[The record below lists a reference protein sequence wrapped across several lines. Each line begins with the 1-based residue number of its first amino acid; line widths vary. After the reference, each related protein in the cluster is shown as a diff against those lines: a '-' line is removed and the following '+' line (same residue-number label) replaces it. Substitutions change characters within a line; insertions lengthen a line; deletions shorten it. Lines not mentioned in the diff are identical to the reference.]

1 MDKIIRF
8 RRRISMFYD
17 AQFSFLKRVLRQYNI
32 DCYFISCSGDCEI
45 PFKAD
50 ILRFVYNRIYDKN
63 TFKNLKARLQNNVI
77 YQCRD
82 ILDCQYYM
90 LRLPDTD
97 PEQILLAGP
106 YTDTLFSR
114 EHIPPLIERIGLP
127 SDFIPSI
134 DTFYSSVPLVSDTH
148 LLFALFNTFGE
159 TIFHGMDHFSFENI
173 TDSSTVDVSDM
184 LNIFPPTEQENISF
198 KMKQLE
204 TTYHIENQ
212 MMTIVSRGLIHQTE
226 FFTKNI
232 DSADYMIE
240 QRVPDSIRNLKNY
253 CIILNTL
260 LRKAAENG
268 SVHPF
273 YIDKISS
280 AYARKIELINSAA
293 SGLQL
298 SKEMI
303 RKYCLLVRNY
313 SMKQYALPVQKI
325 MIYIDSHLSSD
336 LSLKAMANMFQINAS
351 YLSALFKK
359 ETGVTLTEYVNK
371 KRIDHAI
378 LLLNSSNA
386 QIQTIAQHCGITDV
400 NYFTKLF
407 KKQVGKTP
415 KEYRALIR
423 K

>member
-1 MDKIIRF
+1 
-8 RRRISMFYD
+8 MFYD
-17 AQFSFLKRVLRQYNI
+17 AQLSFLKKILKQYNI
-32 DCYFISCSGDCEI
+32 DCCFIPHKGDH
-45 PFKAD
+45 D
-50 ILRFVYNRIYDKN
+50 ISFETDTRNFVYNQIYN
-63 TFKNLKARLQNNVI
+63 RNAIETLKSQLQQNVI

-106 YTDTLFSR
+106 YMDVIFSR
-114 EHIPPLIERIGLP
+114 EHILPLMERIGLP
-127 SDFIPSI
+127 SELVSSLDV
-134 DTFYSSVPLVSDTH
+134 FYSSVPLIADAH
-148 LLFALFNTFGE
+148 ILFAIFNAFGE
-159 TIFHGMDHFSFENI
+159 TIFHSGENFSFENI
-173 TDSSTVDVSDM
+173 ADSSIANVSDI
-184 LNIFPPTEQENISF
+184 LNVSIPTEQENVSF
-198 KMKQLE
+198 KIKQLE
-204 TTYHIENQ
+204 DIYQAENNLL
-212 MMTIVSRGLIHQTE
+212 TIVSKGMIHQTE
-226 FFTKNI
+226 FFTDNI
-232 DSADYMIE
+232 ERMTYRME
-240 QRVPDSIRNLKNY
+240 QRLPDSIRNLKNY

-260 LRKAAENG
+260 LRKAAEKG

-273 YIDKISS
+273 HIDKISS
-280 AYARKIELINSAA
+280 AYARKIELINSAEN
-293 SGLQL
+293 GKKLQ
-298 SKEMI
+298 KEMI
-303 RKYCLLVRNY
+303 RKYCLMVRNY
-313 SMKQYALPVQKI
+313 SMKQYALPVQKV
-325 MIYIDSHLSSD
+325 MIHIDSQLSAD
-336 LSLKAMANMFQINAS
+336 LSLTAMANMLQINAS

-378 LLLNSSNA
+378 LLLNSSDA

>member
-1 MDKIIRF
+1 
-8 RRRISMFYD
+8 MFYD
-17 AQFSFLKRVLRQYNI
+17 AQLSFLKKILKQYNI
-32 DCYFISCSGDCEI
+32 DCCFIPHKGDH
-45 PFKAD
+45 D
-50 ILRFVYNRIYDKN
+50 ISFETDTRNFVYNQIYN
-63 TFKNLKARLQNNVI
+63 RNAIETLKSQLQQNVI

-106 YTDTLFSR
+106 YTDVIFSR
-114 EHIPPLIERIGLP
+114 EHILPLMERIGLP
-127 SDFIPSI
+127 SELVSSLDV
-134 DTFYSSVPLVSDTH
+134 FYSSVPLIADAH
-148 LLFALFNTFGE
+148 ILFAIFNAFGE
-159 TIFHGMDHFSFENI
+159 TIFHSGENFSFENI
-173 TDSSTVDVSDM
+173 ADSSIANVSDI
-184 LNIFPPTEQENISF
+184 LNVSIPTEQENVSF
-198 KMKQLE
+198 KIKQLE
-204 TTYHIENQ
+204 DIYQAENKLL
-212 MMTIVSRGLIHQTE
+212 TIVSKGMIHQTE
-226 FFTKNI
+226 FFTDNI
-232 DSADYMIE
+232 ERMTYMME
-240 QRVPDSIRNLKNY
+240 QRLPDSIRNLKNY

-260 LRKAAENG
+260 LRKAAEKG

-273 YIDKISS
+273 HIDKISS
-280 AYARKIELINSAA
+280 AYARKIELINSAEN
-293 SGLQL
+293 GKQLQ
-298 SKEMI
+298 KEMI
-303 RKYCLLVRNY
+303 RKYCLMVRNY
-313 SMKQYALPVQKI
+313 SMKQYALPVQKV
-325 MIYIDSHLSSD
+325 MIHIDSQLSAD
-336 LSLKAMANMFQINAS
+336 LSLTAMANMLQINAS

-378 LLLNSSNA
+378 LLLNSSDA

>member
-1 MDKIIRF
+1 
-8 RRRISMFYD
+8 MFYD
-17 AQFSFLKRVLRQYNI
+17 AQLSFLKKILKQYNI
-32 DCYFISCSGDCEI
+32 DCCFIPHKGDH
-45 PFKAD
+45 D
-50 ILRFVYNRIYDKN
+50 ISFETDIRNFVYNQIYN
-63 TFKNLKARLQNNVI
+63 RNAIETLKSQLQQNVI

-106 YTDTLFSR
+106 YMDVIFSR
-114 EHIPPLIERIGLP
+114 EHILPLMERIGLP
-127 SDFIPSI
+127 SELVSSLDV
-134 DTFYSSVPLVSDTH
+134 FYSSVPLIADAH
-148 LLFALFNTFGE
+148 ILFAIFNAFGE
-159 TIFHGMDHFSFENI
+159 TIFHSGENFSFENI
-173 TDSSTVDVSDM
+173 ADSSIANVSDI
-184 LNIFPPTEQENISF
+184 LNVSIPTEQENVSF
-198 KMKQLE
+198 KIKQLE
-204 TTYHIENQ
+204 DIYQAENNLL
-212 MMTIVSRGLIHQTE
+212 TIVSKGMIHQTE
-226 FFTKNI
+226 FFTDNI
-232 DSADYMIE
+232 ERMTYMME
-240 QRVPDSIRNLKNY
+240 QRLPDSIRNLKNY

-260 LRKAAENG
+260 LRKAAEKG

-273 YIDKISS
+273 HIDKIFS
-280 AYARKIELINSAA
+280 AYARKIELINSAEN
-293 SGLQL
+293 GKQLQ
-298 SKEMI
+298 KEMI
-303 RKYCLLVRNY
+303 RKYCLMVRNY
-313 SMKQYALPVQKI
+313 SMKQYALPVQKV
-325 MIYIDSHLSSD
+325 MIHIDSQLSAD
-336 LSLKAMANMFQINAS
+336 LSLTAMANMLQINAS

-378 LLLNSSNA
+378 LLLNSSDA

>member
-1 MDKIIRF
+1 
-8 RRRISMFYD
+8 MFYD
-17 AQFSFLKRVLRQYNI
+17 AQLSFLKKILKQYNI
-32 DCYFISCSGDCEI
+32 DCCFIPHKGDH
-45 PFKAD
+45 D
-50 ILRFVYNRIYDKN
+50 ISFETDIRNFVYNQIYN
-63 TFKNLKARLQNNVI
+63 RNAIETLKSQLQQNVI

-106 YTDTLFSR
+106 YTDVIFSR
-114 EHIPPLIERIGLP
+114 EHILPLMERIGLP
-127 SDFIPSI
+127 SELVSSLDV
-134 DTFYSSVPLVSDTH
+134 FYSSVPLIADAH
-148 LLFALFNTFGE
+148 ILFAIFNAFGE
-159 TIFHGMDHFSFENI
+159 TIFHSGENFSFENI
-173 TDSSTVDVSDM
+173 ADSSIANVSDI
-184 LNIFPPTEQENISF
+184 LNVSIPTEQENVSF
-198 KMKQLE
+198 KIKQLE
-204 TTYHIENQ
+204 DIYQAENNLL
-212 MMTIVSRGLIHQTE
+212 TIVSKGMIHQTE
-226 FFTKNI
+226 FFTDNI
-232 DSADYMIE
+232 ERMTYMME
-240 QRVPDSIRNLKNY
+240 QRLPDSIRNLKNY

-260 LRKAAENG
+260 LRKAAEKG

-273 YIDKISS
+273 HIDKIFS
-280 AYARKIELINSAA
+280 AYARKIELINSAEN
-293 SGLQL
+293 GKQLQ
-298 SKEMI
+298 KEMI
-303 RKYCLLVRNY
+303 RKYCLMVRNY
-313 SMKQYALPVQKI
+313 SMKQYALPVQKV
-325 MIYIDSHLSSD
+325 MIHIDSQLSAD
-336 LSLKAMANMFQINAS
+336 LSLTAMANMLQINAS

-378 LLLNSSNA
+378 LLLNSSDA

>member
-1 MDKIIRF
+1 
-8 RRRISMFYD
+8 MFYD
-17 AQFSFLKRVLRQYNI
+17 AQLSFLKKILKQYNI
-32 DCYFISCSGDCEI
+32 DCCFIPHKGDH
-45 PFKAD
+45 D
-50 ILRFVYNRIYDKN
+50 ISFETDTRNFVYNQIYN
-63 TFKNLKARLQNNVI
+63 RNAIETLKSQLQQNVI

-106 YTDTLFSR
+106 YMDVIFSR
-114 EHIPPLIERIGLP
+114 EHILPLMERIGLP
-127 SDFIPSI
+127 SELVSSLDV
-134 DTFYSSVPLVSDTH
+134 FYSSVPLIADAH
-148 LLFALFNTFGE
+148 ILFAIFNAFGE
-159 TIFHGMDHFSFENI
+159 TIFHSGENFSFENI
-173 TDSSTVDVSDM
+173 ADSSIANVSDI
-184 LNIFPPTEQENISF
+184 LNVSIPTEQENVSF
-198 KMKQLE
+198 KIKQLE
-204 TTYHIENQ
+204 DIYQAENNLL
-212 MMTIVSRGLIHQTE
+212 TIVSKGMIHQTE
-226 FFTKNI
+226 FFTDNI
-232 DSADYMIE
+232 ERMTYMME
-240 QRVPDSIRNLKNY
+240 QRLPDSIRNLKNY

-260 LRKAAENG
+260 LRKAAEKG

-273 YIDKISS
+273 HIDKISS
-280 AYARKIELINSAA
+280 AYARKIELINSAEN
-293 SGLQL
+293 GKKLQ
-298 SKEMI
+298 KEMI
-303 RKYCLLVRNY
+303 RKYCLMVRNF
-313 SMKQYALPVQKI
+313 SMKQYALPVQKV
-325 MIYIDSHLSSD
+325 MIHIDSQLSAD
-336 LSLKAMANMFQINAS
+336 LSLTAMANMLQINAS

-378 LLLNSSNA
+378 LLLNSSDA

>member
-1 MDKIIRF
+1 
-8 RRRISMFYD
+8 MFYD
-17 AQFSFLKRVLRQYNI
+17 AQLSFLKKILKQYNI
-32 DCYFISCSGDCEI
+32 DCCFIPHKGDH
-45 PFKAD
+45 D
-50 ILRFVYNRIYDKN
+50 ISFETDIRNFVYNQIYN
-63 TFKNLKARLQNNVI
+63 RNAIETLKSQLQQNVI

-106 YTDTLFSR
+106 YTDVIFSR
-114 EHIPPLIERIGLP
+114 EHILPLMERIGLP
-127 SDFIPSI
+127 SELVSSLDV
-134 DTFYSSVPLVSDTH
+134 FYSSVPLIADAH
-148 LLFALFNTFGE
+148 ILFAIFNAFGE
-159 TIFHGMDHFSFENI
+159 TIFHSGENFSFENI
-173 TDSSTVDVSDM
+173 ADSSIANVSDI
-184 LNIFPPTEQENISF
+184 LNVSIPTEQENVSF
-198 KMKQLE
+198 KIKQLE
-204 TTYHIENQ
+204 DIYQAENKLL
-212 MMTIVSRGLIHQTE
+212 TIVSKGMIHQTE
-226 FFTKNI
+226 FFTDNI
-232 DSADYMIE
+232 ERMTYMME
-240 QRVPDSIRNLKNY
+240 QRLPDSIRNLKNY

-260 LRKAAENG
+260 LRKAAEKG

-273 YIDKISS
+273 HIDKIFS
-280 AYARKIELINSAA
+280 AYARKIELINSAEN
-293 SGLQL
+293 GKQLQ
-298 SKEMI
+298 KEMI
-303 RKYCLLVRNY
+303 RKYCLMVRNY
-313 SMKQYALPVQKI
+313 SMKQYALPVQKV
-325 MIYIDSHLSSD
+325 MIHIDSQLSAD
-336 LSLKAMANMFQINAS
+336 LSLTAMANMLQINAS

-378 LLLNSSNA
+378 LLLNSSDA